1 MTLTPSIPAHRPT
14 RSLPGALLRLE
25 GAAVLLLAI
34 AVFVHQGWS
43 GWLFAALLFLPDLSM
58 IGYAFNLT
66 RGAQVYNIAH
76 TYTLPLVLFGA
87 ALVADWSPGLQIAV
101 IWAAHIGFDRLMGY
115 GLKYATAFKDTHIQ
129 RL

>member
-1 MTLTPSIPAHRPT
+1 MTLTSSIPADRPT

-34 AVFVHQGWS
+34 TIFIHLGWS

-58 IGYAFNLT
+58 IGYALNTT
-66 RGAQVYNIAH
+66 RGAQIYNVVH
-76 TYTLPLVLFGA
+76 TYTLPLVLLGV
-87 ALVADWSPGLQIAV
+87 ALVADWSTGVQIAV

-115 GLKYATAFKDTHIQ
+115 GLKYATAFKHTHIQ